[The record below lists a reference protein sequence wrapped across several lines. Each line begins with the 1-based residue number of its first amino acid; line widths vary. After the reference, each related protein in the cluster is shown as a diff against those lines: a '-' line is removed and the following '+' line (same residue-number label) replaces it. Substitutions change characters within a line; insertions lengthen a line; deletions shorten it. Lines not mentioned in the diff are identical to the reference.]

1 MSQWRGEGDT
11 YVEIGS
17 TVKAILIGHHTKRE
31 RERDRKTEGGRRRR
45 ARGGSTEEW
54 WWRRVETERVV

>member
-1 MSQWRGEGDT
+1 MRQWGGEGHT

-31 RERDRKTEGGRRRR
+31 TE
-45 ARGGSTEEW
+45 RGGGGEREEGA
-54 WWRRVETERVV
+54 RRSGGGESKWNGVV